1 MKLIAKHS
9 ISPLSLKAIKLI
21 AWPGLLPLAALLLLG
36 MCAAR
41 PARTEAQ
48 AAAPP
53 PPYAVFEFMKIEPG
67 KAEDYRKMEREI
79 WMPIH
84 RERIKQ
90 GLIKSWT
97 LWGMRFPGGTAR
109 EYDAIAITTF
119 DKFADVENSY
129 PPEIFKKVHPKMT
142 DEERG
147 ARTTATRKMV
157 RTEVVALLDS
167 TQPTPSTQSPRYAF
181 IGYMK
186 PEYGKT
192 RQYVELERRYW
203 KPIHQERVSRGILRS
218 WTLYGVRFPGGT
230 DRPYSHFTVQLLD
243 KFQDLEIQYP
253 EGIWEKTHP
262 TVKQEEIDTR
272 TNAARKMVWTDLL
285 TLLEQ
290 AR

>member
-1 MKLIAKHS
+1 MKITVWLC
-9 ISPLSLKAIKLI
+9 
-21 AWPGLLPLAALLLLG
+21 LLLTTAVLL
-36 MCAAR
+36 AETRAVR
-41 PARTEAQ
+41 PALTAAQ
-48 AAAPP
+48 AAS

-67 KAEDYRKMEREI
+67 KAADYRKLEREV

-84 RERIKQ
+84 RERARQ

-142 DEERG
+142 DEDRG
-147 ARTTATRKMV
+147 ARTAATRKMV
-157 RTEVVALLDS
+157 RTEVVVLLDQ
-167 TQPTPSTQSPRYAF
+167 TQIASSGQPAKYAF
-181 IGYMK
+181 IGYMR
-186 PEYGKT
+186 PEYGRT

-203 KPIHQERVSRGILRS
+203 KAIHQERANRGILRS
-218 WTLYGVRFPGGT
+218 WSLYGVRFPGGV

-253 EGIWEKTHP
+253 EGIWEKVHP
-262 TVKQEEIDTR
+262 TVKQDEIDAR
-272 TNAARKMVWTDLL
+272 TNAARKMTQTDVL

-290 AR
+290 VP

>member
-1 MKLIAKHS
+1 M
-9 ISPLSLKAIKLI
+9 SLA
-21 AWPGLLPLAALLLLG
+21 PMAALLLAG
-36 MCAAR
+36 IFIAS
-41 PARTEAQ
+41 PGITEAQ
-48 AAAPP
+48 VAAQPQP

-67 KAEDYRKMEREI
+67 KAADYRKIEREI

-90 GLIKSWT
+90 GLIKSWS

-119 DKFADVENSY
+119 GKFADVENSY
-129 PPEIFKKVHPKMT
+129 PPEVFKKVHPEMT
-142 DEERG
+142 DEERN

-157 RTEVVALLDS
+157 RTELVALLDATQPTSS
-167 TQPTPSTQSPRYAF
+167 TQPPRYAF

-186 PEYGKT
+186 PEYGKV

-203 KPIHQERVSRGILRS
+203 KPIHQERINRGILRS
-218 WTLYGVRFPGGT
+218 WALYGVRFPGGS
-230 DRPYSHFTVQLLD
+230 DRPYSHFTIQLLD
-243 KFQDLEIQYP
+243 KFQDLETQYP

-262 TVKQEEIDTR
+262 NVKQEEIDTR

-285 TLLEQ
+285 TLMEQ
-290 AR
+290 VP